1 MKNKKLLWLI
11 IALVSIVVV
20 LIALKSAGVIGK
32 EEGTKVSVE
41 KAANRTIIE
50 TVNAS
55 GKVYPEVEVKVSPD
69 VSGEIVELTVNE
81 GDSVTK
87 GQVVARIFADILASQ
102 RDQASAVVS
111 QQQAQVANVLEIRQ
125 NLGPEQVADA
135 QHDQTEAN
143 YNRQKKLYDDKVIS
157 RLEYEQAEQAYRS
170 AKANYAAAQESINSS
185 KAAVRSAQA
194 QLTRADK
201 DVGRTV
207 IIAPMSGIV
216 SLLSVKKGERVA
228 GNSFNVG
235 TEMMRIA
242 DMRSIEVRV
251 DVGEN
256 DIPKVKI
263 GDTALVEVDAYSNR
277 KFKGLVYKI
286 ANPQTGN
293 ALGGAATTNEVTNYK
308 VHIRLLR
315 ESYTDLIGKGRSFPF
330 RPGMSASAD
339 IQTKTKNNVL
349 SVPLNA
355 VTTRSKKDEAPKSG
369 DDKKSDKPAE
379 TNAAGENKV
388 ADDDIEEVV
397 FVLQKDNTV
406 KKFKVKTAVQD
417 LNYIEVIEGIKA
429 GDQVVTGPYN
439 TVSKLLKEGDKVKV
453 VEKDKLYEDKD
464 KKN

>member
-11 IALVSIVVV
+11 IALVGIVVL

-32 EEGTKVSVE
+32 EEGIKVSVE

-111 QQQAQVANVLEIRQ
+111 QQQAQVANVSAQ
-125 NLGPEQVADA
+125 LGALKA
-135 QHDQTEAN
+135 TLDQTEAN
-143 YNRQKKLYDDKVIS
+143 YNRQKKLFDEKVIS
-157 RLEYEQAEQAYRS
+157 RLEYEQADQAYRS

-207 IIAPMSGIV
+207 IVAPMSGIV

-286 ANPQTGN
+286 ANPQTN
-293 ALGGAATTNEVTNYK
+293 AALGGAATTNEVTNYK

-315 ESYTDLIGKGRSFPF
+315 ESYTDLMGKGKSFPF

-339 IQTKTKNNVL
+339 IQTKTKANVL

-355 VTTRSKKDEAPKSG
+355 VTTRSKKDEAPKAG

-379 TNAAGENKV
+379 SNNTAENK
-388 ADDDIEEVV
+388 AAEDDIEEVV

-406 KKFKVKTAVQD
+406 KKLKVKTAVQD
-417 LNYIEVIEGIKA
+417 LNYIEVLEGIKA

-439 TVSKLLKEGDKVKV
+439 TVSKLLKQGDKVKV
-453 VEKDKLYEDKD
+453 VEKDKLYEDKKD
-464 KKN
+464 

>member
-11 IALVSIVVV
+11 IALVGIVVV

-32 EEGTKVSVE
+32 EEGIKVSVE

-111 QQQAQVANVLEIRQ
+111 QQQAQVANVSAQ
-125 NLGPEQVADA
+125 LGALKA
-135 QHDQTEAN
+135 TLDQTEAN
-143 YNRQKKLYDDKVIS
+143 YNRQKKLFDEKVIS
-157 RLEYEQAEQAYRS
+157 RLEYEQADQAYRS

-207 IIAPMSGIV
+207 IVAPMSGIV

-286 ANPQTGN
+286 ANPQTSA

-315 ESYTDLIGKGRSFPF
+315 ESYTDLMGKGKSFPF

-339 IQTKTKNNVL
+339 IQTKTKANVL

-355 VTTRSKKDEAPKSG
+355 VTTRSKKDEAPKAG

-379 TNAAGENKV
+379 SNNMAENK
-388 ADDDIEEVV
+388 AAEDDIEEVV

-406 KKFKVKTAVQD
+406 KKLKVKTAVQD
-417 LNYIEVIEGIKA
+417 LNYIEVLEGIKA

-439 TVSKLLKEGDKVKV
+439 TVSKLLKQGDKVKV
-453 VEKDKLYEDKD
+453 VEKDKLYEDKKD
-464 KKN
+464 

>member
-11 IALVSIVVV
+11 IALVGIVVV

-32 EEGTKVSVE
+32 EEGIKVSVE

-111 QQQAQVANVLEIRQ
+111 QQQAQVANVSAQ
-125 NLGPEQVADA
+125 LGALKA
-135 QHDQTEAN
+135 TLDQTEAN
-143 YNRQKKLYDDKVIS
+143 YNRQKKLFDEKVIS
-157 RLEYEQAEQAYRS
+157 RLEYEQADQAYRS

-207 IIAPMSGIV
+207 IVAPMSGIV

-286 ANPQTGN
+286 ANPQTSA

-315 ESYTDLIGKGRSFPF
+315 ESYTDLMGKGKSFPF

-339 IQTKTKNNVL
+339 IQTKTKANVL

-355 VTTRSKKDEAPKSG
+355 VTTRSKKDEAPKAG

-379 TNAAGENKV
+379 SNNTAENK
-388 ADDDIEEVV
+388 AAEDDIEEVV

-406 KKFKVKTAVQD
+406 KKLKVKTAVQD
-417 LNYIEVIEGIKA
+417 LNYIEVLEGIKA

-439 TVSKLLKEGDKVKV
+439 TVSKLLKQGDKVKV
-453 VEKDKLYEDKD
+453 VEKDKLYEDKKD
-464 KKN
+464 

>member
-11 IALVSIVVV
+11 IALVGIVVV

-32 EEGTKVSVE
+32 EEGIKVSVE

-111 QQQAQVANVLEIRQ
+111 QQQAQVANVSAQ
-125 NLGPEQVADA
+125 LGALKA
-135 QHDQTEAN
+135 TLDQTEAN
-143 YNRQKKLYDDKVIS
+143 YNRQKKLFDEKVIS
-157 RLEYEQAEQAYRS
+157 RLEYEQADQAYRS

-207 IIAPMSGIV
+207 IVAPMSGIV

-286 ANPQTGN
+286 ANPQTSA

-315 ESYTDLIGKGRSFPF
+315 ESYTDLMGKGKSFPF

-339 IQTKTKNNVL
+339 IQTKTKANVL

-355 VTTRSKKDEAPKSG
+355 VTTRSKKDEAPKAG

-379 TNAAGENKV
+379 SNNTAENK
-388 ADDDIEEVV
+388 AAEDDIEEVV
-397 FVLQKDNTV
+397 FVLQKDNSV
-406 KKFKVKTAVQD
+406 KKLKVKTAVQD
-417 LNYIEVIEGIKA
+417 LNYIEVLEGIKA

-439 TVSKLLKEGDKVKV
+439 TVSKLLKQGDKVKV
-453 VEKDKLYEDKD
+453 VEKDKLYEDKKD
-464 KKN
+464 

>member
-11 IALVSIVVV
+11 IALVGIVVV
-20 LIALKSAGVIGK
+20 LIVLKTTGVIGK
-32 EEGTKVSVE
+32 EEGTKVSIE

-111 QQQAQVANVLEIRQ
+111 QQQAQVANVSAQ
-125 NLGPEQVADA
+125 LGALKA
-135 QHDQTEAN
+135 TLDQTEAN
-143 YNRQKKLYDDKVIS
+143 YNRQKKLFDEKVIS
-157 RLEYEQAEQAYRS
+157 RLEYEQADQAYRS

-207 IIAPMSGIV
+207 IVAPMSGIV

-293 ALGGAATTNEVTNYK
+293 ALGSTATANEVTNYK

-315 ESYTDLIGKGRSFPF
+315 DSYADLIGSGRAFPF

-339 IQTKTKNNVL
+339 IQTRTKNNVL

-355 VTTRSKKDEAPKSG
+355 VTTRSKKDDSAKSGEDKKAPKT
-369 DDKKSDKPAE
+369 AE
-379 TNAAGENKV
+379 TNASSENKV
-388 ADDDIEEVV
+388 DDDIEEVA

-406 KKFKVKTAVQD
+406 KKIKVTTGVQD
-417 LNYIEVIEGIKA
+417 LNYIEVLEGIKV

-439 TVSKLLKEGDKVKV
+439 TVSKLLKQGDKVKV
-453 VEKDKLYEDKD
+453 VEKDKLYEDKE

>member
-11 IALVSIVVV
+11 IALVGIVVV

-32 EEGTKVSVE
+32 EEGIKVSVE

-111 QQQAQVANVLEIRQ
+111 QQQAQVANVSAQ
-125 NLGPEQVADA
+125 LGALKA
-135 QHDQTEAN
+135 TLDQTEAN
-143 YNRQKKLYDDKVIS
+143 YNRQKKLFDEKVIS
-157 RLEYEQAEQAYRS
+157 RLEYEQADQAYRS

-207 IIAPMSGIV
+207 IVAPMSGIV

-286 ANPQTGN
+286 ANPQTSA

-315 ESYTDLIGKGRSFPF
+315 ESYTDLLGKGKSFPF

-339 IQTKTKNNVL
+339 IQTKTKANVL

-355 VTTRSKKDEAPKSG
+355 VTTRSKKDEAPKAG

-379 TNAAGENKV
+379 SNNTAENK
-388 ADDDIEEVV
+388 AAEDDIEEVV

-406 KKFKVKTAVQD
+406 KKLKVKTAVQD
-417 LNYIEVIEGIKA
+417 LNYIEVLEGIKA

-439 TVSKLLKEGDKVKV
+439 TVSKLLKQGDKVKV
-453 VEKDKLYEDKD
+453 VEKDKLYEDKKD
-464 KKN
+464 

>member
-11 IALVSIVVV
+11 IALVGIVVV

-32 EEGTKVSVE
+32 EEGIKVSVE

-111 QQQAQVANVLEIRQ
+111 QQQAQVANVSAQ
-125 NLGPEQVADA
+125 LGALKA
-135 QHDQTEAN
+135 TLDQTEAN
-143 YNRQKKLYDDKVIS
+143 YNRQKKLFDEKVIS
-157 RLEYEQAEQAYRS
+157 RLEYEQADQAYRS

-207 IIAPMSGIV
+207 IVAPMSGIV

-286 ANPQTGN
+286 ANPQTSA

-315 ESYTDLIGKGRSFPF
+315 ESYTDLMGKGKSFPF

-339 IQTKTKNNVL
+339 IQTKTKANVL

-379 TNAAGENKV
+379 SNNTAENK
-388 ADDDIEEVV
+388 AAEDDIEEVV

-406 KKFKVKTAVQD
+406 KKLKVKTAVQD
-417 LNYIEVIEGIKA
+417 LNYIEVLEGIKA

-439 TVSKLLKEGDKVKV
+439 TVSKLLKQGDKVKV
-453 VEKDKLYEDKD
+453 VEKDKLYEDKKD
-464 KKN
+464 